1 MRKILDTLQW
11 GLMGVLA
18 LPLVIAF
25 PINGGD
31 ATWVSQSA
39 RALVQCVRD
48 DVWRSCPGTFQFG
61 WLQHAPAMFLAWK
74 GFGDDA
80 IVAVLTGLNFA
91 AAVWLVNRMIKH
103 FQQSEAMSS
112 VSLLFLIA
120 GPLYAFSVYSFS
132 EMLLVALIVALLF
145 SIVERRSSL
154 VVVILTF
161 LIASSRE
168 TALLL
173 LVPLAAAV
181 IINEAD
187 SVRHFVSRMIPTVVG
202 SLAGMVAVLYF
213 NQWKYGSWANA
224 TYSDPLLRVP
234 GLQLK
239 VKNALAVWISPSGG
253 VTPVWVMGTLV
264 ALVIPMV
271 VVSRWRVDLRRSLVA
286 GCLIGALALQTML
299 LSAWFAPF
307 GWVTWGPRLIM
318 PAVAGVGIA
327 VLLMFESVVREIL
340 ARVSQRLVMIFA
352 ATILVIASGLPN
364 LGFILDRSATL
375 AWFTPPL
382 SPSCPVSAN
391 IWNDKTYYLNCALD
405 YAPWQL
411 GRTLW
416 DSGFHQVTE
425 RWAMLYSLLIVLLVG
440 RVVWGVHAE
449 RRATITSP
457 AAIEGKRDKSL
468 STG

>member
-1 MRKILDTLQW
+1 MRRILATLQW
-11 GLMGVLA
+11 GLIGALV
-18 LPLVIAF
+18 LPLIVAF

-91 AAVWLVNRMIKH
+91 AAVWLVNRILKH
-103 FQQSEAMSS
+103 FRQSEAMSA

-132 EMLLVALIVALLF
+132 EMLVIALIVALLF
-145 SIVERRSSL
+145 SLFECRSSL
-154 VVVILTF
+154 MVVILTF

-173 LVPLAAAV
+173 VIPLGGAV
-181 IINEAD
+181 IINETD
-187 SVRHFVSRMIPTVVG
+187 SVKRFISRMIPVVTG
-202 SLAGMVAVLYF
+202 SLAGLVAVLYF
-213 NQWKYGSWANA
+213 NQWKYGSWSNV

-234 GLQLK
+234 GIQLK
-239 VKNALAVWISPSGG
+239 IKNAFAVWVSPSGG

-264 ALVIPMV
+264 AV
-271 VVSRWRVDLRRSLVA
+271 VVPVVLISRWRMSTRRSLVA
-286 GCLIGALALQTML
+286 VCLVGTLALQTML

-327 VLLMFESVVREIL
+327 VLLLFESVVRELLERATQHL
-340 ARVSQRLVMIFA
+340 AIIAVV
-352 ATILVIASGLPN
+352 TILVIASGLPN

-382 SPSCPVSAN
+382 SPSCPASAN

-416 DSGFHQVTE
+416 DSGLHQVTQ

-468 STG
+468 SMG